1 MVVADTGPG
10 IPMPAQESAGTNR
23 GVERIFEA
31 FVTSKAH
38 GTGLGL
44 PMVQQI
50 AVDHGGGVRLLHT
63 GPDGTHFEL
72 RLPACESPAPSVSSE
87 SPA

>member
-1 MVVADTGPG
+1 MLIRDEGPG
-10 IPMPAQESAGTNR
+10 IRVPPEGID
-23 GVERIFEA
+23 RIFEA

-50 AVDHGGGVRLLHT
+50 AVDHGGAVKLVET
-63 GPDGTHFEL
+63 GPGGTTFEFS
-72 RLPACESPAPSVSSE
+72 LPACDSPAPSVSSPN
-87 SPA
+87 SP